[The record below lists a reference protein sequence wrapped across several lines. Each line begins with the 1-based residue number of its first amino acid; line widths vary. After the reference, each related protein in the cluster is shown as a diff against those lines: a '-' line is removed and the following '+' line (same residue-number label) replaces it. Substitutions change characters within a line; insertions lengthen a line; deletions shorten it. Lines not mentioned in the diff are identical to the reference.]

1 MRDLL
6 LDPVTGDLMLV
17 DGELVLTRTPE
28 ELIRQQLQVTLRT
41 YRGEWKYDI
50 NQGVPWTSN
59 ENNPTQIL
67 GKTPKHIFDL
77 KIRESILSV
86 RAVRSIKSY
95 QSEVNTATQI
105 ATIAFTV
112 DTSAGLI
119 TETVELKI

>member
-6 LDPVTGDLMLV
+6 LDPVTGDLMIV
-17 DGELVLTRTPE
+17 DGDLALTQTQD

-50 NQGVPWTSN
+50 NHGVPWTSN
-59 ENNPTQIL
+59 ENNPVHIL

-86 RAVRSIKSY
+86 FSVKSITSY
-95 QSEVNTATQI
+95 QSEMNPATQI
-105 ATIAFTV
+105 ASIQFTV
-112 DTSAGLI
+112 DTNIGLI
-119 TETVELKI
+119 TETVELKT